1 VAALASGLACGKS
14 GNNSAPDGG
23 SAGAAAAGTSGTAGA
38 GAGGTSGAGGA
49 AGTSSA
55 AGTSG
60 SAGAA
65 GASGTSGALGAGGA
79 AGTSGAAATGGT
91 AATGG
96 AAGRGGIGGTSGG
109 GGSGGAAG
117 GGSAGANGGG
127 GASGG
132 AGGAGPIKVL
142 IWNNALTYGHQSR
155 ITAIP
160 FLQARQ
166 ASDGLSFD
174 VRYAHTQSLPEGQVD
189 ASSDPS
195 VFTDA
200 GLDAYDVVFFLN
212 TTGNTLDQDG
222 QADTHRQALIDFI
235 KKGRGFVGTHSATDT
250 YQGTAW
256 PWYVDFIGANFKD
269 HSAAGTSGSARYAPN
284 VMHPILTAAGV
295 PNPWNRME
303 EWYTFTRDPTM
314 SPVGVVTILLNCTDT
329 VMTAQRPSAWVHE
342 MPVDPSAPRAG
353 RMFYTA
359 FGHYASAFQEKA
371 VMDLIV
377 AGIKWAAH
385 RL

>member
-142 IWNNALTYGHQSR
+142 IWNNALTYGQSR

>member
-1 VAALASGLACGKS
+1 V
-14 GNNSAPDGG
+14 
-23 SAGAAAAGTSGTAGA
+23 
-38 GAGGTSGAGGA
+38 
-49 AGTSSA
+49 
-55 AGTSG
+55 
-60 SAGAA
+60 
-65 GASGTSGALGAGGA
+65 
-79 AGTSGAAATGGT
+79 
-91 AATGG
+91 
-96 AAGRGGIGGTSGG
+96 
-109 GGSGGAAG
+109 GSGGAGSG
-117 GGSAGANGGG
+117 GR
-127 GASGG
+127 ASGG
-132 AGGAGPIKVL
+132 AGGDRAGSGGAAAGGAGGVVAAGPIKVL

-160 FLQARQ
+160 YLQARQ

-189 ASSDPS
+189 TSSDPS

-269 HSAAGTSGSARYAPN
+269 HSAAGTSGTARYASN
-284 VMHPILTAAGV
+284 VAHPILTASGS
-295 PNPWNRME
+295 PNPWNRAE
-303 EWYTFTRDPTM
+303 EWYTFTRDPTT
-314 SPVGVVTILLNCTDT
+314 SAIGGVTILLTCTDT
-329 VMTAQRPSAWVHE
+329 VMTVERPSAWVHE
-342 MPVDPSAPRAG
+342 MPADPSAPRAG
-353 RMFYTA
+353 RLFYTA